1 MTKKKYPDL
10 VVWSE
15 DKGFYAN
22 SLTYGSNLSAPSI
35 RIDDVSGWKQSN
47 VNQLNSQFKAEYDE
61 ILKRAEL
68 LKQEFEWNHFV
79 YTRVTYTFLPIVGH
93 TYHVYEKDEGSF
105 FMSIIDPN
113 SWKQKFIG
121 STRLESTNK
130 WVKI

>member
-35 RIDDVSGWKQSN
+35 KIDDVSGWKQSN
-47 VNQLNSQFKAEYDE
+47 VNQVNSQFKAEYEE
-61 ILKRAEL
+61 ILKKAET
-68 LKQEFEWNHFV
+68 LKREFEWNHFV
-79 YTRVTYTFLPIVGH
+79 YTEVTYTFLPTIGH
-93 TYHVYEKDEGSF
+93 IYHVYEKSDGSF
-105 FMSIIDPN
+105 FMSIIEPN
-113 SWKQKFIG
+113 SWNQKFIG

>member
-61 ILKRAEL
+61 IIKRAEL
-68 LKQEFEWNHFV
+68 LKHEFEWNLFV
-79 YTRVTYTFLPIVGH
+79 YTEVTYTFLPIVGH
-93 TYHVYEKDEGSF
+93 IYHVYEKPDGSF
-105 FMSIIDPN
+105 FMSMIDPN
-113 SWKQKFIG
+113 SWNQKFVG

>member
-47 VNQLNSQFKAEYDE
+47 INQLNSQFKAEYDE

-93 TYHVYEKDEGSF
+93 TYHVYEKDEDSF